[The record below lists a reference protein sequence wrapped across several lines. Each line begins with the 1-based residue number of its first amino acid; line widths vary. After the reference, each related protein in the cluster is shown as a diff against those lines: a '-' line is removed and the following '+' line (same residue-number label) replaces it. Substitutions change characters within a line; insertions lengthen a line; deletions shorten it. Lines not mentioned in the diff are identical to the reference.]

1 MTFRVVIE
9 LLVAVLA
16 ASSIVVYA
24 SSSSPIIL
32 NDDLNRILTKLS
44 PTEFVQTTPPH
55 VILSSTFPS
64 SQLHDIFTQWS
75 MQFNRSYETLDEHAY
90 RKVIW
95 LQNHLY
101 ISNHNNEG
109 KHSHTLGHN
118 DFSDLTNDEFQQRF
132 YLGKYSPGVKK
143 PRGRND
149 GSLLPKWT
157 SSSSST
163 TSTARKLLRSEED
176 EEEGGYEGEKV
187 LLYDE
192 DNDDDEATVVNVPEY
207 KNWNEDGAVTSVKN
221 QWFCGA

>member
-75 MQFNRSYETLDEHAY
+75 IQFNKSYNTLDEHAY

-101 ISNHNNEG
+101 ISNHNTLG
-109 KHSHTLGHN
+109 LHSHTLGHN

-132 YLGKYSPGVKK
+132 YLGKYSPGIKK
-143 PRGRND
+143 PMGRND
-149 GSLLPKWT
+149 GSLLPKWRW
-157 SSSSST
+157 SSSSS

-176 EEEGGYEGEKV
+176 EEGGYEGEKV

-192 DNDDDEATVVNVPEY
+192 DNDDEATVVNVPEY

>member
-1 MTFRVVIE
+1 
-9 LLVAVLA
+9 
-16 ASSIVVYA
+16 
-24 SSSSPIIL
+24 
-32 NDDLNRILTKLS
+32 
-44 PTEFVQTTPPH
+44 
-55 VILSSTFPS
+55 
-64 SQLHDIFTQWS
+64 

-157 SSSSST
+157 SST
-163 TSTARKLLRSEED
+163 TSTARKLLRSAD

>member
-1 MTFRVVIE
+1 MTFRAIE

-16 ASSIVVYA
+16 ASSSIVYA

-32 NDDLNRILTKLS
+32 NDDLHLILTKLS
-44 PTEFVQTTPPH
+44 PTEFVQITPPN

-64 SQLHDIFTQWS
+64 SKLHDTFTQWS
-75 MQFNRSYETLDEHAY
+75 IQFNKSYKTLDEHAY

-101 ISNHNNEG
+101 ISNHNTLG
-109 KHSHTLGHN
+109 LHSHTLGHN

-149 GSLLPKWT
+149 GSLLPKWSLSST
-157 SSSSST
+157 SS
-163 TSTARKLLRSEED
+163 TSTARKLLRSAD
-176 EEEGGYEGEKV
+176 EEEGAGYEGEKV

-192 DNDDDEATVVNVPEY
+192 ENDDDEATVVNVPEY

>member
-24 SSSSPIIL
+24 SSSSPIIH
-32 NDDLNRILTKLS
+32 NDDDLNQILTKLS

-143 PRGRND
+143 PMGRND
-149 GSLLPKWT
+149 GSLLPKW
-157 SSSSST
+157 SSSST
-163 TSTARKLLRSEED
+163 TSTSRKLLRSEE
-176 EEEGGYEGEKV
+176 EGEGHEGEEV
-187 LLYDE
+187 LYDE
-192 DNDDDEATVVNVPEY
+192 DDDEATVVNVPEY

>member
-32 NDDLNRILTKLS
+32 NDDLHLILSKLS
-44 PTEFVQTTPPH
+44 PTEFLQTTPPH

-64 SQLHDIFTQWS
+64 SQLHDTFTQWS
-75 MQFNRSYETLDEHAY
+75 IQFNKSYNTLDEHVY

-101 ISNHNNEG
+101 ISNHNTLG
-109 KHSHTLGHN
+109 LHSHTLGHN

-132 YLGKYSPGVKK
+132 YLGKYSPDVKK

-149 GSLLPKWT
+149 GSLLPKW
-157 SSSSST
+157 SSSST
-163 TSTARKLLRSEED
+163 TSTSRKLLRSEEGG
-176 EEEGGYEGEKV
+176 EGHEGEEV
-187 LLYDE
+187 LYDE
-192 DNDDDEATVVNVPEY
+192 DDDEATVGNVPEY